1 MGRSVG
7 CVAYSM
13 PTVDARPRGQG
24 HCPHA
29 NLRSDDPHRLPVLD
43 ARHGP
48 AGRREL
54 EGAAFTAAETVTN
67 RDLRATLVHE
77 LDVQWSWRERLRGAD
92 WEEWGE
98 DAELR
103 GEDYPTVAAVAE
115 HWERDERE
123 TRAWLAGLTDD
134 DLDAPPVRDED
145 RPAVVGL
152 RDAPRRHGIQQF
164 SEAAVLLTRAGHSPG
179 DIGFLEFIKSRGR

>member
-1 MGRSVG
+1 MRVSE
-7 CVAYSM
+7 ATTLFDYLYWM
-13 PTVDARPRGQG
+13 RDTV
-24 HCPHA
+24 
-29 NLRSDDPHRLPVLD
+29 LR
-43 ARHGP
+43 AT
-48 AGRREL
+48 AEL
-54 EGAAFTAAETVTN
+54 EDDAFAAPDTVTN

-92 WEEWGE
+92 WAEWGE

-103 GEDYPTVAAVAE
+103 GGDYPTVAAVAE
-115 HWERDERE
+115 HWARDELE

-145 RPAVVGL
+145 RGQPLWVFVMHL
-152 RDAPRRHGIQQF
+152 VSHGIQQF

-179 DIGFLEFIKSRGR
+179 DIGFLEFIQSRSR